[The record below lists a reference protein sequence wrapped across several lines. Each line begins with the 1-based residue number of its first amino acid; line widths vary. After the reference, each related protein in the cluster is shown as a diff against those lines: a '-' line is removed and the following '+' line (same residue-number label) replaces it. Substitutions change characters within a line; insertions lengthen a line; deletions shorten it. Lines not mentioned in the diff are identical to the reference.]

1 MAILDDVDMQD
12 LADLGADLLLKDT
25 CNILRND
32 PIIDALGGSTDNWVT
47 IATVLCALIDIGQ
60 RAPQQL
66 VNAQQDTGIG
76 YKQLYTPK
84 GTDIR
89 VDDQVVTGEIS
100 YNVLA
105 PYGET
110 SYQVFTSAVILAR

>member
-12 LADLGADLLLKDT
+12 FADLGSDLLLKDT

-32 PIIDALGGSTDNWVT
+32 PIIDALGGSIDNWVT
-47 IATVLCALIDIGQ
+47 IASVLCALIDLGQ
-60 RAPQQL
+60 KVPQQL

-89 VDDQVVTGEIS
+89 VDDQIVTGEIS

>member
-1 MAILDDVDMQD
+1 MAILNDADLQE

-47 IATVLCALIDIGQ
+47 IAAVPCAMIDLGQ
-60 RAPQQL
+60 KAPQQL
-66 VNAQQDTGIG
+66 VNAQQDTSIG
-76 YKQLYTPK
+76 YKAFHAPK

-89 VDDQVVTGEIS
+89 VDDQIITGEIS